1 MTTVYDIIDRI
12 REEKNL
18 STRKLAQLAKIPP
31 TTLESMMTRRPE
43 WAIVS
48 RLQAIARVFG
58 LDWTDFYEP
67 GREEYVIEDVPARV
81 SCQIASEAVEDILKH
96 ALEKS
101 GEGIAVAAY
110 KREPQP
116 EATDEHLF
124 RKSTAAILNR
134 LNSEGLMEA
143 MRHLLEIAA
152 DPRYCKKNNNNAEV

>member
-67 GREEYVIEDVPARV
+67 GREEYVLKMCQLVYPAR
-81 SCQIASEAVEDILKH
+81 SRAKQWRI
-96 ALEKS
+96 
-101 GEGIAVAAY
+101 
-110 KREPQP
+110 
-116 EATDEHLF
+116 F
-124 RKSTAAILNR
+124 
-134 LNSEGLMEA
+134 
-143 MRHLLEIAA
+143 
-152 DPRYCKKNNNNAEV
+152 